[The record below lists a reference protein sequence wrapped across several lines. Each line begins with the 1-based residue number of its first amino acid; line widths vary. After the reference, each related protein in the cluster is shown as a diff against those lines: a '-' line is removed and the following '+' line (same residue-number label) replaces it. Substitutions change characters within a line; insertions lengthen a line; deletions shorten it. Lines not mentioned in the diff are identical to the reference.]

1 MTAVGE
7 TLPELPGSFAAEV
20 RHQGELLGALT
31 VSMPVNDPL
40 DPARERLVRDLAAQA
55 GPVLANVRLI
65 EELRASRQRMVAAQ
79 DEGRRRLER
88 NIHDGAQQQ
97 LVALS
102 VKIRLADSMI
112 DRDAAKAHEML
123 SQIQADAN
131 DALETLRDLAR
142 GIYPPLLADKGLSA
156 ALAAQGRKASLPVT
170 LDADG
175 IGRYP
180 AETEATVYFCV
191 LEAMQNVAK
200 YAQASGIEL
209 RLRTS
214 NGALNFKVQDDGVG
228 FDPHRHTPGTGI
240 QGMQDRLDAVGGSL
254 QVSSAA
260 GEGTIVIGSVPLS
273 EA

>member
-1 MTAVGE
+1 M
-7 TLPELPGSFAAEV
+7 
-20 RHQGELLGALT
+20 
-31 VSMPVNDPL
+31 
-40 DPARERLVRDLAAQA
+40 
-55 GPVLANVRLI
+55 
-65 EELRASRQRMVAAQ
+65 
-79 DEGRRRLER
+79 
-88 NIHDGAQQQ
+88 
-97 LVALS
+97 
-102 VKIRLADSMI
+102 
-112 DRDAAKAHEML
+112 
-123 SQIQADAN
+123 
-131 DALETLRDLAR
+131 
-142 GIYPPLLADKGLSA
+142 
-156 ALAAQGRKASLPVT
+156 
-170 LDADG
+170 
-175 IGRYP
+175 
-180 AETEATVYFCV
+180 YFCV